1 MSTDQPPQTPVAH
14 GQADFGRTPPAATAA
29 AEDPELTILRQV
41 RGSFLA
47 ILKMSESM
55 RGDLALLGERF
66 DRLLEKSER
75 ARKLIKA
82 KMKADKAAAAAAR
95 LDQDESDAMP
105 PPPPPASLPPWEGEG
120 GGGGG

>member
-1 MSTDQPPQTPVAH
+1 MLLARIGIHKFRLKTLFHTSRVAVYLFSALLVHPPPYLYPMSTGQPPQTPVAH

-75 ARKLIKA
+75 
-82 KMKADKAAAAAAR
+82 
-95 LDQDESDAMP
+95 
-105 PPPPPASLPPWEGEG
+105 
-120 GGGGG
+120 